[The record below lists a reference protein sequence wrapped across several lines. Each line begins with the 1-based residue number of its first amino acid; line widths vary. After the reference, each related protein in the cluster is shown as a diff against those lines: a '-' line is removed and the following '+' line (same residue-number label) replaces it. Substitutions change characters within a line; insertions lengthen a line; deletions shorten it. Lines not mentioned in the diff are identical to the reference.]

1 MVKNLQAPYN
11 NKLYT
16 GQAVILSAGK
26 GKRFQPLTN
35 SRPKP
40 LLKVL
45 NKTILEYNLDQLNN
59 LAREVVLVV
68 GYQGEKVKNLIG
80 SHYKNLKI
88 KYVFQKE
95 QLGTGNAAKKALSLI
110 GDKFLL
116 LNGDDLYDRGDIKK
130 CLKKYPC
137 ILLARAK
144 NLSNFGILNCEGEFV
159 KGIIEKPPKESLRLP
174 TGQAKKPTDNLV
186 NTGLYFLPKSIFNF
200 KIKKSPRGEYEFT
213 DYLGEFIKKEKLFFI
228 KAKNWKALSYPW
240 DLFEVN
246 EFLLKREKGIREGKV
261 EKNSQIKGKIIA
273 EKGTLIKSGSYLQGP
288 IYIGKNSQIG
298 PNCYIKGPV
307 SIGKNCLIGQAVEIK
322 NSIIEDSSKISHLS
336 YIGDSIIGENCN
348 LGAGTIIA
356 NLRFDQKTI
365 KVITNGELVDT
376 KREKFGCILGDNV
389 KTGINVS
396 IMPGIVIG
404 SNCLI
409 YPNSLVK
416 KNIEDKEIFK

>member
-1 MVKNLQAPYN
+1 MIKNLQA
-11 NKLYT
+11 
-16 GQAVILSAGK
+16 VILAAGR

-59 LAREVVLVV
+59 LVGEVVLVV
-68 GYQGEKVKNLIG
+68 GYRGEKIKNLIG
-80 SHYKNLKI
+80 ERYKNLKI
-88 KYVFQKE
+88 KYVFQKA
-95 QLGTGNAAKKALSLI
+95 QLGTGNAAKKALFLI

-116 LNGDDLYDRGDIKK
+116 LNGDDLYDREDIKK

-144 NLSNFGILNCEGEFV
+144 NLSNFGIVSCEGEFV
-159 KGIIEKPPKESLRLP
+159 KGIIEKPKEP
-174 TGQAKKPTDNLV
+174 ADNLV
-186 NTGLYFLPKSIFNF
+186 NAGLYFLPKLIFNF

-213 DYLGEFIKKEKLFFI
+213 DYLREFIKKEKLFFI
-228 KAKNWKALSYPW
+228 KAKNWRSLSYPW

-273 EKGTLIKSGSYLQGP
+273 EEGTLIKSGSYLQGP

-307 SIGKNCLIGQAVEIK
+307 SIGNNCLIGQAVEIK
-322 NSIIEDSSKISHLS
+322 NSIIGANVKISHLS
-336 YIGDSIIGENCN
+336 YVGDSIIGERCN

-365 KVITNGELVDT
+365 KLITNGKLVDT
-376 KREKFGCILGDNV
+376 KREKFGCILGDGV
-389 KTGINVS
+389 ETGINVS
-396 IMPGIVIG
+396 IMPGVLIG
-404 SNCLI
+404 SDCLI

-416 KNIEDKEIFK
+416 RNIKDKESFK

>member
-1 MVKNLQAPYN
+1 MIKNLQA
-11 NKLYT
+11 
-16 GQAVILSAGK
+16 VILAAGK

-59 LAREVVLVV
+59 LVGEVVLVV
-68 GYQGEKVKNLIG
+68 GYQGEKVRNLIG
-80 SHYKNLKI
+80 ERYKNLKI

-116 LNGDDLYDRGDIKK
+116 LNGDDLYDIEDIKK

-144 NLSNFGILNCEGEFV
+144 NPSNFGIVSCEGKFV
-159 KGIIEKPPKESLRLP
+159 KGITEKPKEP
-174 TGQAKKPTDNLV
+174 ADNLV
-186 NTGLYFLPKSIFNF
+186 NTGLYFLPKLIFNF
-200 KIKKSPRGEYEFT
+200 KIKKSSRGEYEFT
-213 DYLGEFIKKEKLFFI
+213 DYLGEFIKKERLFFVE
-228 KAKNWKALSYPW
+228 AKNWKSLSYPW

-246 EFLLKREKGIREGKV
+246 EFLLKKGKGIREGKV
-261 EKNSQIKGKIIA
+261 EKNSQIKGKIII
-273 EKGTLIKSGSYLQGP
+273 EKGTLIKSGSYFEGP
-288 IYIGKNSQIG
+288 IYIGKHSQVG

-307 SIGKNCLIGQAVEIK
+307 SIGSNCLIGQAVEIK
-322 NSIIEDSSKISHLS
+322 NSIIGDSSKISHLS
-336 YIGDSIIGENCN
+336 YVGDSIIGENCN

-356 NLRFDQKTI
+356 NLSFDQKTI

-376 KREKFGCILGDNV
+376 KRKKFGCILGDNV

-396 IMPGIVIG
+396 ITPGIVIG

-416 KNIEDKEIFK
+416 RNIKDKEIFK